1 MKKKLFILVIVF
13 LGLGF
18 SSFGQDFIKEE
29 PPPATDKQKPEWK
42 DRLIYGGNL
51 WFSFGNVRSVDI
63 SPMIGY
69 IVKPR
74 LTVGTYLFYNYYE
87 SIDYNFSTDIYG
99 FRPYAQFTLIKD
111 INEIFNSQSST
122 ETGIVLQGETEF
134 MSLNKNLFASSPI
147 FVPDANRILVNSI
160 LVGGGIR
167 QTAGGKA
174 GMYLLLMWNISNNL
188 YYPYGNPIIRFG
200 FNF

>member
-1 MKKKLFILVIVF
+1 MIKKLAILIFF
-13 LGLGF
+13 LYGF
-18 SSFGQDFIKEE
+18 TLSSSGQDFIKED
-29 PPPATDKQKPEWK
+29 ATPVQKEQKPEWK

-51 WFSFGNVRSVDI
+51 WFSFGTLRSVDI

-74 LTVGTYLFYNYYE
+74 FTVGAYLFYNYYKNQY
-87 SIDYNFSTDIYG
+87 YNFSTDIYG

-111 INEIFNSQSST
+111 INKPLSIQSST
-122 ETGIVLQGETEF
+122 MTGIILQGETEF
-134 MSLNKNLFASSPI
+134 MSLNKNLFISSPI
-147 FVPDANRILVNSI
+147 FVPDANRIWVNSI
-160 LVGGGIR
+160 LIGGGIR
-167 QTAGGKA
+167 QSAGGKA
-174 GMYLLLMWNISNNL
+174 SMVLLLMWNISNTL

>member
-1 MKKKLFILVIVF
+1 MIKKLFILTIIFSGFV
-13 LGLGF
+13 F
-18 SSFGQDFIKEE
+18 SSYGQDFIKEDT
-29 PPPATDKQKPEWK
+29 PPAPEKQKPEWK

-51 WFSFGNVRSVDI
+51 WFSFGTVRSVDI

-74 LTVGTYLFYNYYE
+74 LTIGTYLFYNYYE
-87 SIDYNFSTDIYG
+87 NRYYNFSTDIYG
-99 FRPYAQFTLIKD
+99 FRPYAQLTLIKN
-111 INEIFNSQSST
+111 INDALSIRSST
-122 ETGIVLQGETEF
+122 QTGIILQGETEF

-147 FVPDANRILVNSI
+147 FVPDANRIWVNSI

-167 QTAGGKA
+167 QTAGGKS
-174 GMYLLLMWNISNNL
+174 GMYLLLMWNISNSL

>member
-13 LGLGF
+13 CGVIF
-18 SSFGQDFIKEE
+18 SSYGQDFIKEDT
-29 PPPATDKQKPEWK
+29 PPAQEKQKPNWK

-51 WFSFGNVRSVDI
+51 WFSFGTIRSVDI

-69 IVKPR
+69 IIKPR
-74 LTVGTYLFYNYYE
+74 VIAGTYLFYNYYE
-87 SIDYNFSTDIYG
+87 NMYYNFSTDLYG
-99 FRPYAQFTLIKD
+99 FRPYIQVTLIKD
-111 INEIFNSQSST
+111 INEALNTLSSN
-122 ETGIVLQGETEF
+122 ETSIVLQGETEF
-134 MSLNKNLFASSPI
+134 MSLNKNLFSSYPI
-147 FVPDANRILVNSI
+147 FVTDANRIWINSI
-160 LVGGGIR
+160 FVGGGIR
-167 QTAGGKA
+167 QTAGGKS

>member
-1 MKKKLFILVIVF
+1 MKKKLFILVIIF
-13 LGLGF
+13 FGLRF
-18 SSFGQDFIKEE
+18 YSIGQDFIKED
-29 PPPATDKQKPEWK
+29 PPSVTDNQKPEWK
-42 DRLIYGGNL
+42 DHLIYGGNL
-51 WFSFGNVRSVDI
+51 WFSFGTVRSVDI

-74 LTVGTYLFYNYYE
+74 LTTGIYFFYNYYE
-87 SIDYNFSTDIYG
+87 NVYYDFSTDLYG
-99 FRPYAQFTLIKD
+99 FRPYIQLTAIKD
-111 INEIFNSQSST
+111 INETLNIQSST
-122 ETGIVLQGETEF
+122 ETGIVFQGETEF

-147 FVPDANRILVNSI
+147 FVPGANRIWINSI

-167 QTAGGKA
+167 QTNGGKS
-174 GMYLLLMWNISNNL
+174 GMYLLLMWNVSNAL